1 MTMDNGLQQGASNPI
16 KQSSNSRY
24 QANRAQRKGWKWL
37 KSMKS
42 KTQISKSWG
51 VEDLSSYKRCAHVCV
66 KQTQVLTFKTKQSQ
80 CPLYILI
87 SHQLWSTDHNLSTPK
102 KSFQDKTTIKTK
114 KTKSE
119 KLWSMFFKGLLQKD
133 IKLKQ
138 SAWFQSEHL
147 SCQELTVQ
155 HKHQHGG
162 ME

>member
-66 KQTQVLTFKTKQSQ
+66 KQTQVLTFKITIKTTIKTTKASALFTF
-80 CPLYILI
+80 LYHINCDQRTI
-87 SHQLWSTDHNLSTPK
+87 TSPPPK

-138 SAWFQSEHL
+138 SAWF
-147 SCQELTVQ
+147 
-155 HKHQHGG
+155 
-162 ME
+162 